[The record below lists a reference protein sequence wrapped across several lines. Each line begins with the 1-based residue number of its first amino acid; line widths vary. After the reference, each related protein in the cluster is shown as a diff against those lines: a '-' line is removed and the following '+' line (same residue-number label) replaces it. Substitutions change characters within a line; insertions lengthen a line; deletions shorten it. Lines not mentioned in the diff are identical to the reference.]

1 MRIFTKNKSTKTNN
15 MNYFHLLR
23 DANGDIVEMY
33 VNFNSKKNFG
43 LLSKCEQFGW
53 TYELNAEE

>member
-1 MRIFTKNKSTKTNN
+1 

-33 VNFNSKKNFG
+33 INFNSKKNFG